1 MRSVGISGSVR
12 LVVQEDVLSAAEAEL
27 ENVLFFQFDVTAR
40 FDDLVVEIGP
50 VGGALE
56 ERNEMLHTRLSLRHQ
71 PSAARVLPA
80 APVRQFHSNL

>member
-1 MRSVGISGSVR
+1 MSSVGISGSVR

-27 ENVLFFQFDVTAR
+27 ENVLFLQFDVTAR

-56 ERNEMLHTRLSLRHQ
+56 ERKEMLHTRKGFKAHRSALEKLRTSIWHL
-71 PSAARVLPA
+71 AGLV
-80 APVRQFHSNL
+80 

>member
-56 ERNEMLHTRLSLRHQ
+56 DRKVDVAHSERFQGS
-71 PSAARVLPA
+71 PIVL
-80 APVRQFHSNL
+80 

>member
-50 VGGALE
+50 VGGPLE
-56 ERNEMLHTRLSLRHQ
+56 ERKEMLHARLSLRHQ
-71 PSAARVLPA
+71 PSVTRVYPA
-80 APVRQFHSNL
+80 APV